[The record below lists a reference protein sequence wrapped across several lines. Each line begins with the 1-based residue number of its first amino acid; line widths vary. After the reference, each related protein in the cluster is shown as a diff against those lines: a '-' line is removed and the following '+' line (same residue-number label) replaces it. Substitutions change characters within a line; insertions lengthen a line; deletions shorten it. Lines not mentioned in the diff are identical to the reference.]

1 MEIRELKYFL
11 AIAREQSISKAAEFL
26 YMTQPSLSRQM
37 QNLEREIGKQ
47 LFLRGNKKI
56 TLTETGILLRKRAEE
71 MLALYEKTQSEIS
84 VPIESIS
91 GDIYIGRGE
100 SYAIETIAQVAKE
113 LHTENPNITFHLYSG
128 DASDVTEK
136 LDKGLLDFGI
146 LVEPADIKKYEYLR
160 LPLKDTW
167 GVLMRK
173 DSPLAEKEF
182 ITPEDL
188 HDVPI
193 IRSEQTMKRN
203 ALFDWFQK
211 DADSMNVVATYNLV
225 YNASVF
231 VKQGLGYAFG
241 LDRLINTTGN
251 SELCF
256 RPLKPMI
263 ETSLVMVWKKYQVF
277 SKPAEKFLEL
287 LNKKLLN

>member
-56 TLTETGILLRKRAEE
+56 TLTD
-71 MLALYEKTQSEIS
+71 EKTQSEIS
-84 VPIESIS
+84 APIESIS
-91 GDIYIGRGE
+91 GDIYIGGGE

-146 LVEPADIKKYEYLR
+146 LVEPADLKKYEYLR

-211 DADSMNVVATYNLV
+211 DADSMNVVTTYNLV

>member
-11 AIAREQSISKAAEFL
+11 AIAREHSISKAAEFL

-37 QNLEREIGKQ
+37 QNLEKEIGKQ

-84 VPIESIS
+84 APIESIS
-91 GDIYIGRGE
+91 GDIYIGGGE

-167 GVLMRK
+167 GLLMRK

-241 LDRLINTTGN
+241 LDRLINTAGN

>member
-84 VPIESIS
+84 APIESIS
-91 GDIYIGRGE
+91 GDIYIGGGE

-146 LVEPADIKKYEYLR
+146 LVEPADLKQYEYLR
-160 LPLKDTW
+160 LPLKDT
-167 GVLMRK
+167 
-173 DSPLAEKEF
+173 
-182 ITPEDL
+182 
-188 HDVPI
+188 
-193 IRSEQTMKRN
+193 
-203 ALFDWFQK
+203 
-211 DADSMNVVATYNLV
+211 
-225 YNASVF
+225 
-231 VKQGLGYAFG
+231 
-241 LDRLINTTGN
+241 
-251 SELCF
+251 
-256 RPLKPMI
+256 
-263 ETSLVMVWKKYQVF
+263 
-277 SKPAEKFLEL
+277 
-287 LNKKLLN
+287 

>member
-1 MEIRELKYFL
+1 
-11 AIAREQSISKAAEFL
+11 
-26 YMTQPSLSRQM
+26 M
-37 QNLEREIGKQ
+37 QNLEKEIGKQ

-84 VPIESIS
+84 APIESIS
-91 GDIYIGRGE
+91 GDIYIGGGE

-241 LDRLINTTGN
+241 LDRLINTAGN